1 MINSPQKQI
10 FLPKAVN
17 AAIRA
22 GRAIL
27 DIYESPEHASFDLKK
42 DKTPITLA
50 DRRAHE
56 IIKSY
61 LGKIRIPILSEE
73 GRELLYEERK
83 SWDLFWLVDPLDGTL
98 EFLKCNGEFTV
109 NIALMVDNHP
119 TLGVIYVPYKGLL
132 YFSDYERGAFKREGI
147 VASADVEWDYEQ
159 LFQDALR
166 LPLEKKAD
174 DTQPLK
180 VAISRSHNTPETFEH
195 IDTLRAKYPDLE
207 VIEQGSSYKF
217 CLIAEGSVDYYVRTT
232 KTYEWDTAAGEAI
245 LEAAGGLTLSFPDG
259 ERLKY
264 NDEWIENPHF
274 TCQGA
279 RRI

>member
-1 MINSPQKQI
+1 MITAKQKQV

-27 DIYESPEHASFDLKK
+27 DIYESPEHALFDLKK
-42 DKTPITLA
+42 DKTPITTA

-56 IIKSY
+56 IIKQY
-61 LGKIRIPILSEE
+61 LGFIRIPILSEE

-83 SWDLFWLVDPLDGTL
+83 AWDLFWLVDPLDGTV
-98 EFLKCNGEFTV
+98 EFLKGNGEFTV

-119 TLGVIYVPYKGLL
+119 TIGVIYVPYKGEL
-132 YFSDYERGAFKREGI
+132 YFNDPDKGAYKREN
-147 VASADVEWDYEQ
+147 VTATADVEWTYDDLFEGSVSLPSVAPSEQ
-159 LFQDALR
+159 KPLR
-166 LPLEKKAD
+166 
-174 DTQPLK
+174 
-180 VAISRSHNTPETFEH
+180 VAISRSHNTPETFAH
-195 IDTLRAKYPDLE
+195 IDTLRTKYPDLE
-207 VIEQGSSYKF
+207 VVEQGSSYKF

-245 LEAAGGLTLSFPDG
+245 LTAAGGQTLSYPEG
-259 ERLKY
+259 EPLKY

-274 TCQGA
+274 TCRG
-279 RRI
+279 RRCVL

>member
-1 MINSPQKQI
+1 MITVTQKQI

-27 DIYESPEHASFDLKK
+27 DIYESPEHANFDLKK
-42 DKTPITLA
+42 DKTPITTA

-56 IIKSY
+56 IIKQY
-61 LGKIRIPILSEE
+61 LGYIRIPILSEE

-83 SWDLFWLVDPLDGTL
+83 AWDLFWLVDPLDGTV
-98 EFLKCNGEFTV
+98 EFLKGNGEFTV

-119 TLGVIYVPYKGLL
+119 TIGVIYVPYKQEL
-132 YFSDYERGAFKREGI
+132 YFNDPDRGAYKRTGV
-147 VASADVEWDYEQ
+147 VASEDVELVYDD
-159 LFQDALR
+159 LFEGAVLLPSVTHGEDSPLR
-166 LPLEKKAD
+166 
-174 DTQPLK
+174 

-195 IDTLRAKYPDLE
+195 IDTLREKYPDLE
-207 VIEQGSSYKF
+207 VVEQGSSYKF
-217 CLIAEGSVDYYVRTT
+217 CLIAEGVVDYYVRTT

-245 LEAAGGLTLSFPDG
+245 LSAAGGQTLTYPEG
-259 ERLKY
+259 EHLKY

-274 TCQGA
+274 TC
-279 RRI
+279 RRKGF